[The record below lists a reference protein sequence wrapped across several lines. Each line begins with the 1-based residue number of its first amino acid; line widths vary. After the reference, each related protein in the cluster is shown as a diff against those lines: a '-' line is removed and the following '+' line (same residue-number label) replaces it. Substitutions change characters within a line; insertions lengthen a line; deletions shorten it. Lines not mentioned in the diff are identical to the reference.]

1 MTVAATRHWTLPDT
15 HNIRDLGG
23 YPRSSGGTTRW
34 NRILRGEA
42 LYHLSEQSTETLTDR
57 GLALVIDLRGPHET
71 STTVHPFAVH
81 RRVAYRNIALF
92 DALSPIA
99 LSETPFDMA
108 QRYRDALDRCGV
120 RMAEVLRAVIT
131 APDGIVLIHC
141 TAGKDRTGI
150 VAALLLAVAGVPP
163 ETIAEDY
170 ALTASAEGVIRHL
183 RERALAAGAPAEHID
198 RVLASDASTMLSML
212 EHLDQAHGGID
223 AYLGKIGLTPDE
235 VQMLIALL
243 CA

>member
-23 YPRSSGGTTRW
+23 YARTTGGMTQW
-34 NRILRGEA
+34 NRVLRGEA
-42 LYHLSEQSTETLTDR
+42 LHHLNAQSVDDLIDR

-71 STTVHPFAVH
+71 STTAHPFIDH
-81 RRVAYRNIALF
+81 PRIDYRNIALF

-108 QRYRDALDRCGV
+108 QRYRDALDRCGA
-120 RMAEVLRAVIT
+120 RMTEVLRTVIN

-150 VAALLLAVAGVPP
+150 VAALLLAAAGVAPD
-163 ETIAEDY
+163 EVARDY
-170 ALTASAEGVIRHL
+170 ALTALAEGMIRHL
-183 RERALAAGAPAEHID
+183 RERALANGAPAEHID

-212 EHLDQAHGGID
+212 DHLDSEHGGIH
-223 AYLGKIGLTPDE
+223 AYLDKIGLTPDE
-235 VQMLIALL
+235 VQTLVVRL
-243 CA
+243 CN

>member
-42 LYHLSEQSTETLTDR
+42 LHHLSAQSVETVIDR

-71 STTVHPFAVH
+71 TTTAHPFSDH
-81 RRVAYRNIALF
+81 PQVAYRNIALF

-99 LSETPFDMA
+99 LTETPFDMA
-108 QRYRDALDRCGV
+108 QRYRDALDRCGA
-120 RMAEVLRAVIT
+120 RMAEVLRALIA
-131 APDGIVLIHC
+131 APDGIVLVHC

-150 VAALLLAVAGVPP
+150 VAALLLSAAGVARDD
-163 ETIAEDY
+163 IAEDY
-170 ALTASAEGVIRHL
+170 ALTASAEGMIRHL
-183 RERALAAGAPAEHID
+183 RERALAAGTPAEHID
-198 RVLASDASTMLSML
+198 CVLASDASTMLSML
-212 EHLDQAHGGID
+212 EHLDSEHGGIH
-223 AYLGKIGLTPDE
+223 AYFEKIGLAPNE
-235 VQMLIALL
+235 VQTLVARL
-243 CA
+243 CS